1 MIRYEYY
8 GYTYGK
14 HSMNDVLWNDE
25 GWIACES
32 LQRNITC
39 DVCVVGLGGSGL
51 AAIELLA
58 AHGVDV
64 VGIDAGMVGGAAAG
78 SNGGFIL
85 AGIAAFHHEAVAS
98 LGATTATALYQE
110 TIEEIAL
117 VAQHE
122 PLFRQV
128 GSLRI
133 ATDATEYSDCVAQY
147 VRMRQDGLAV
157 EWYEGS
163 EGKGLLFPHD
173 GAFQPLKRVRRIAT
187 HLRNIGIRLYE
198 RTRATSIES
207 GQLTANGHT
216 IRCNQIIVAVDGQLE
231 RILPILQQQVRTTR
245 LQMLGTAPDHTIVL
259 PRPVYAR
266 YGYDY
271 WQQLPDGRIVVGGS
285 RDKYVTSE
293 WGFGTL
299 PTPEVQMSI
308 ETILRTVIGSS
319 AAITH
324 RWGASVSYRSD
335 DIRPLVTQVAPRVWV
350 CGAYNGT
357 GNIVGSI
364 CAKHV
369 ARAIITGSTTHMQAW
384 ISA

>member
-1 MIRYEYY
+1 MIPYEYNKH
-8 GYTYGK
+8 TYGK
-14 HSMNDVLWNDE
+14 HFMNDVIWNDE
-25 GWIACES
+25 SWTACES

-51 AAIELLA
+51 AAIELFA
-58 AHGVDV
+58 AHGVNV
-64 VGIDAGMVGGAAAG
+64 IGIDAGMVGGAAAG

-98 LGATTATALYQE
+98 LGATIATTLYQE
-110 TIEEIAL
+110 TIDEIAL
-117 VAQHE
+117 LAQHE

-133 ATDATEYSDCVAQY
+133 ATDATEYADCVAQY
-147 VRMRQDGLAV
+147 VRMRQDGLTV

-163 EGKGLLFPHD
+163 EGHGLLFPHD
-173 GAFQPLKRVRRIAT
+173 GAFQPLKRVRRIA
-187 HLRNIGIRLYE
+187 HYVRSAGVQLYE
-198 RTRATSIES
+198 RTRATNIER
-207 GQLTANGHT
+207 GFICANGHT
-216 IRCNQIIVAVDGQLE
+216 ISCKQVIVAVDGQLE
-231 RILPILQQQVRTTR
+231 CILPILAQQVSTTR
-245 LQMLGTAPDHTIVL
+245 LQMLATAPDHTIML

-271 WQQLPDGRIVVGGS
+271 WQQLPNGRIVVGGC
-285 RDKYVTSE
+285 RDKYAASE
-293 WGFGTL
+293 WGFDTL
-299 PTPEVQMSI
+299 PTPDVQMSI
-308 ETILRTVIGSS
+308 ETILRTVIGSE
-319 AAITH
+319 ATITH

-335 DIRPLVTQVAPRVWV
+335 DIRPLIAQVQPGIWV

-364 CAKHV
+364 CAKHI

-384 ISA
+384 VST

>member
-1 MIRYEYY
+1 MNNKH
-8 GYTYGK
+8 TDGK
-14 HSMNDVLWNDE
+14 HSMNDVMWNDE

-32 LQRNITC
+32 LQRSIAC

-64 VGIDAGMVGGAAAG
+64 IGIDAGMIGGGAAG

-85 AGIAAFHHEAVAS
+85 AGIAAFHHDAVAA
-98 LGATTATALYQE
+98 LGASTATALYQE
-110 TIEEIAL
+110 TIEEIAYL
-117 VAQHE
+117 AHHE

-133 ATDATEYSDCVAQY
+133 ATDATEFADCMEQY
-147 VRMRQDGLAV
+147 RRMRQDGLAV

-163 EGKGLLFPHD
+163 EGKGLLFPLD
-173 GAFQPLKRVRRIAT
+173 GAFQPLKRVRRIAN
-187 HLRNIGIRLYE
+187 HLRSAGVRLYE
-198 RTRATSIES
+198 RTRVTSIMS
-207 GQLTANGHT
+207 GQLCANGHT
-216 IRCNQIIVAVDGQLE
+216 IGCNQILVAVDGQLE
-231 RILPILQQQVRTTR
+231 RILPVLKQQVRTTR
-245 LQMLGTAPDHTIVL
+245 LQMLGTAPDHTITL

-271 WQQLPDGRIVVGGS
+271 WQQLPDGRLVVGGS
-285 RDKYVTSE
+285 RDKFETSE
-293 WGFGTL
+293 WGFDTV
-299 PTPEVQMSI
+299 PTPDVQMSI
-308 ETILRTVIGSS
+308 ETILRSMVGSN

-324 RWGASVSYRSD
+324 RWGASVSYRTD
-335 DIRPLVTQVAPRVWV
+335 DIRPLINQIAPGVWV

-369 ARAIITGSTTHMQAW
+369 ARAMITGSTTHMQAW
-384 ISA
+384 GAGL